1 LGAAGYSPV
10 YGARPLS
17 RLIEKEILNRLAVLI
32 LRGQIKDGEVARV
45 VLENDRIV
53 VLPNH
58 IDDTSDVELDE
69 DDMTDGEDALAE
81 IEDAN
86 GAMDLYE

>member
-1 LGAAGYSPV
+1 M

-45 VLENDRIV
+45 VLEDGRIV
-53 VLPNH
+53 VLPNRP
-58 IDDTSDVELDE
+58 DNTSDVEFDE